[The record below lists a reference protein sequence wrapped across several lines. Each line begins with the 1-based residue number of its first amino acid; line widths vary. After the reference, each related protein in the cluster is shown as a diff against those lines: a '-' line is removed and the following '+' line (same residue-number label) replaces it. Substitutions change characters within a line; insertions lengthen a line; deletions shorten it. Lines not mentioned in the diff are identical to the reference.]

1 MSEETPRRP
10 VYDRAARWYAH
21 SAWVQKGSG
30 PPRGRT
36 LFARRSVR
44 GIFRHVRAATKND
57 SASFR
62 RHRRRKPGRGSGP
75 FLDFSQ
81 DGRAT
86 LRRAPRNG
94 GRGSPVGCLLLLE
107 VPAVRLAA
115 ERHCRRKGRCG
126 GGTGDEGTGA
136 DASLRAGDE
145 GTGADASL
153 RAGDE
158 GRGTGDEGRET
169 GDEGR
174 ETRDGRRET
183 RDGRRGT
190 GDEGRETRDGRRGT
204 GDEGR
209 ETRDGG
215 A

>member
-126 GGTGDEGTGA
+126 GGTGDEG
-136 DASLRAGDE
+136 RGDE
-145 GTGADASL
+145 GA
-153 RAGDE
+153 E
-158 GRGTGDEGRET
+158 GSWRGTGRKIFLKVGKICLAFRVKILYSIWVFVKPPLWY
-169 GDEGR
+169 
-174 ETRDGRRET
+174 
-183 RDGRRGT
+183 
-190 GDEGRETRDGRRGT
+190 
-204 GDEGR
+204 
-209 ETRDGG
+209 GG

>member
-30 PPRGRT
+30 PLGGRT

-44 GIFRHVRAATKND
+44 RIFRHVRAATKND

-86 LRRAPRNG
+86 LCRAPGTEDGGPRSAACFFWKCLLSGSPRSGFAG
-94 GRGSPVGCLLLLE
+94 GR
-107 VPAVRLAA
+107 AA
-115 ERHCRRKGRCG
+115 
-126 GGTGDEGTGA
+126 A
-136 DASLRAGDE
+136 AA
-145 GTGADASL
+145 
-153 RAGDE
+153 
-158 GRGTGDEGRET
+158 GRGTRGRART
-169 GDEGR
+169 LRCAPGTRGR
-174 ETRDGRRET
+174 AHALRCAPGTRDGRRET

-190 GDEGRETRDGRRGT
+190 GDEGRET
-204 GDEGR
+204 GDEGWGRIIPRFPVHTGWER
-209 ETRDGG
+209 EGIP
-215 A
+215 

>member
-1 MSEETPRRP
+1 MSAETPRRP
-10 VYDRAARWYAH
+10 VIDRAARWYAH

-145 GTGADASL
+145 GTGACASL
-153 RAGDE
+153 CAGDE
-158 GRGTGDEGRET
+158 GRGTGDGR
-169 GDEGR
+169 R
-174 ETRDGRRET
+174 ETRDGRRGT
-183 RDGRRGT
+183 GDGRRGT
-190 GDEGRETRDGRRGT
+190 GDEGRETRDGRR
-204 GDEGR
+204 
-209 ETRDGG
+209 ETRGGG

>member
-36 LFARRSVR
+36 LFARRPVR
-44 GIFRHVRAATKND
+44 GIFRHVHAATKND

-75 FLDFSQ
+75 FLDLAQ
-81 DGRAT
+81 D
-86 LRRAPRNG
+86 
-94 GRGSPVGCLLLLE
+94 V
-107 VPAVRLAA
+107 
-115 ERHCRRKGRCG
+115 
-126 GGTGDEGTGA
+126 GTGDGGPRSAAIFYRWCLLSGSPRSGIA
-136 DASLRAGDE
+136 DDRAASAAGQAHSLRCAPRDE
-145 GTGADASL
+145 GRARTL
-153 RAGDE
+153 RCAQGDE
-158 GRGTGDEGRET
+158 GRG
-169 GDEGR
+169 
-174 ETRDGRRET
+174 DGRMRSAV
-183 RDGRRGT
+183 RRG
-190 GDEGRETRDGRRGT
+190 RGT

>member
-30 PPRGRT
+30 PLGGRT

-44 GIFRHVRAATKND
+44 RIFRHVRAATKND

-145 GTGADASL
+145 G
-153 RAGDE
+153 
-158 GRGTGDEGRET
+158 RGTGDEGRET

-174 ETRDGRRET
+174 ETGDEGRE
-183 RDGRRGT
+183 T

-209 ETRDGG
+209 ETGDEGWGRIIPRFPVHTGWEREG
-215 A
+215 IP

>member
-145 GTGADASL
+145 GTGACASL
-153 RAGDE
+153 CAGDE
-158 GRGTGDEGRET
+158 GRGTGDGRRGTGDEGRET
-169 GDEGR
+169 GDEGWGRIIPRFPVHTGWER
-174 ETRDGRRET
+174 EGIP
-183 RDGRRGT
+183 
-190 GDEGRETRDGRRGT
+190 
-204 GDEGR
+204 
-209 ETRDGG
+209 
-215 A
+215 